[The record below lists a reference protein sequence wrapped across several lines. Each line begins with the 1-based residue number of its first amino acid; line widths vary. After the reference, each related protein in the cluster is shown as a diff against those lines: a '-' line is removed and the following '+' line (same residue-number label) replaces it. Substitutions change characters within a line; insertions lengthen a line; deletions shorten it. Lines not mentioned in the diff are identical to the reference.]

1 MEAVKL
7 ITAQQPKA
15 LDIAAGALIEARDM
29 LGKGF
34 NVTAIDSNPD
44 LLRITALI
52 NSDKLQA
59 HVSTMEDFQ
68 YGSGAFD
75 FIWQCLHCRLYRQ
88 KSLIRRS
95 KRLLLH

>member
-34 NVTAIDSNPD
+34 TAPGPLILYGNAC
-44 LLRITALI
+44 TAVYI
-52 NSDKLQA
+52 ARK
-59 HVSTMEDFQ
+59 V
-68 YGSGAFD
+68 
-75 FIWQCLHCRLYRQ
+75 
-88 KSLIRRS
+88 
-95 KRLLLH
+95 